1 MEIATVLEVIDKRL
15 AQIERAFANPK
26 PESIDG
32 GRAYSRRQ
40 AARALAVS
48 TWTIDKARK
57 EGLLIEARRLG
68 KRDIRITGESLL
80 TFMTSRDAASIR
92 VRKL

>member
-15 AQIERAFANPK
+15 ARIERAYADPK

-68 KRDIRITGESLL
+68 KRDIRITGESLVR
-80 TFMTSRDAASIR
+80 FVKERESGSVH